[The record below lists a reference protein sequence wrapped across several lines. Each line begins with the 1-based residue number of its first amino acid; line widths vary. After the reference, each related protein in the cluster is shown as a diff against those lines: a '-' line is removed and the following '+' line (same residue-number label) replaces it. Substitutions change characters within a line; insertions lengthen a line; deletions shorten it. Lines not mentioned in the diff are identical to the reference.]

1 MLCYVLY
8 SIGVPIQGD
17 CINSYEDPA
26 VVEPITSQVSD
37 QSVCVAAVLLG
48 AGCYLE
54 QTWTPT
60 QETGDR
66 RQAGSKKKEE
76 NEKFQNILIFPKFP
90 PLFHCLAI
98 FSREF
103 FLDD

>member
-37 QSVCVAAVLLG
+37 PSECVAAVLLG

-54 QTWTPT
+54 QTRTPT
-60 QETGDR
+60 QECR
-66 RQAGSKKKEE
+66 RQSGSKKKEE

-103 FLDD
+103 FFLDD

>member
-37 QSVCVAAVLLG
+37 PSECSGSVAGGWLLFR
-48 AGCYLE
+48 ADLDTY
-54 QTWTPT
+54 
-60 QETGDR
+60 TGDSQDLKR
-66 RQAGSKKKEE
+66 RKKIK
-76 NEKFQNILIFPKFP
+76 NFIIYWFSQNFP
-90 PLFHCLAI
+90 H
-98 FSREF
+98 F
-103 FLDD
+103 FIVFLPFRS

>member
-37 QSVCVAAVLLG
+37 PSVCVAAVLLG

-60 QETGDR
+60 QETGDSQDLKR
-66 RQAGSKKKEE
+66 RKKMK
-76 NEKFQNILIFPKFP
+76 KFKI
-90 PLFHCLAI
+90 C
-98 FSREF
+98 
-103 FLDD
+103 

>member
-26 VVEPITSQVSD
+26 VVEPITSRVSD
-37 QSVCVAAVLLG
+37 PSVCVAAVLLG

-60 QETGDR
+60 QES
-66 RQAGSKKKEE
+66 GSKKKEE
-76 NEKFQNILIFPKFP
+76 NKKIRIY
-90 PLFHCLAI
+90 
-98 FSREF
+98 
-103 FLDD
+103 